1 MTDSPSAAGPLPDSY
16 WAGER
21 LLAGPLPQGPDRPA
35 LRAAVRALLGAG
47 VSTVIDLRT
56 PAEPPSIRAMLD
68 KLSERAV
75 WIGFP
80 ILDGAAPSRATLE
93 AILDAIDGAL
103 ARGHTVYVHCQGGRG
118 RTGTVIAAWWIRHG
132 VVRSVEAAIDALR
145 QRRVGQPHGSRP
157 SPETAAQLRL
167 LRSLCDSR

>member
-56 PAEPPSIRAMLD
+56 PAEPPSKVM
-68 KLSERAV
+68 
-75 WIGFP
+75 
-80 ILDGAAPSRATLE
+80 
-93 AILDAIDGAL
+93 
-103 ARGHTVYVHCQGGRG
+103 
-118 RTGTVIAAWWIRHG
+118 
-132 VVRSVEAAIDALR
+132 
-145 QRRVGQPHGSRP
+145 
-157 SPETAAQLRL
+157 
-167 LRSLCDSR
+167 